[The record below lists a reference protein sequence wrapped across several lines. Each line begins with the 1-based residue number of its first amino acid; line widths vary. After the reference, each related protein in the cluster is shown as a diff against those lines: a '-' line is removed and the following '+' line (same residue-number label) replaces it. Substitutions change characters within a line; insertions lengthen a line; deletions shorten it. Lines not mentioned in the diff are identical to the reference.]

1 MKVVFDT
8 NIFISAFIVPGSQG
22 ERVCA
27 QAGQRSITQARVR
40 QSKPIRQS
48 RISTRTVSRPVM
60 SNLRLTRR

>member
-27 QAGQRSITQARVR
+27 QAGQ
-40 QSKPIRQS
+40 
-48 RISTRTVSRPVM
+48 
-60 SNLRLTRR
+60 